1 MTKPSYQ
8 EVYKLLYTIVV
19 AEKIKI
25 KEPELKELY
34 EQSNGDIRFII
45 NTLQFGLRKGNKN
58 IQSSNIF
65 DTTGKLL
72 SMDETI
78 DSKYDTYWLANDLH
92 SLLIQE
98 NYVNNIM
105 GINDPIKGLENL
117 AYSAHALSDT
127 DLFDTYVNMANW
139 EIDPYVALST
149 INSTSKC
156 NKKTMIKFPQF
167 LGRVSSMNK
176 NKRDKINYDDI
187 KFFDTTNTTVK
198 KEINISTSEKVSGE
212 KKSRGRP
219 KKVIEQVEPPKVPL
233 AEPIPPSVP
242 LAEPPAEPA
251 KPKRGRPR
259 KNPAPVEPI
268 VKKAKGRPKK
278 FKAQL
283 NIEIPASKYLK
294 QGYVKKELSEM
305 DKINQTENSQSILE
319 RAQKTGFQI
328 RDMSKENP
336 EFMKKISYGTFI
348 KYITTLNQFRVGGIL
363 RSVDDQLR
371 YFTLYNPKLKSSWS
385 VQIKNVKYL
394 MFKSRKN
401 VEEEADD

>member
-1 MTKPSYQ
+1 MSYM
-8 EVYKLLYTIVV
+8 EKMENINLEIV
-19 AEKIKI
+19 K
-25 KEPELKELY
+25 
-34 EQSNGDIRFII
+34 
-45 NTLQFGLRKGNKN
+45 
-58 IQSSNIF
+58 
-65 DTTGKLL
+65 
-72 SMDETI
+72 
-78 DSKYDTYWLANDLH
+78 
-92 SLLIQE
+92 
-98 NYVNNIM
+98 
-105 GINDPIKGLENL
+105 
-117 AYSAHALSDT
+117 
-127 DLFDTYVNMANW
+127 
-139 EIDPYVALST
+139 
-149 INSTSKC
+149 
-156 NKKTMIKFPQF
+156 
-167 LGRVSSMNK
+167 
-176 NKRDKINYDDI
+176 
-187 KFFDTTNTTVK
+187 
-198 KEINISTSEKVSGE
+198 

-219 KKVIEQVEPPKVPL
+219 KKVIEQVEPEPIPPKVPL
-233 AEPIPPSVP
+233 AEPPAPSVP
-242 LAEPPAEPA
+242 LVEPA

-294 QGYVKKELSEM
+294 QGYMKKELSEM

>member
-1 MTKPSYQ
+1 MENQEIKLDIVKP
-8 EVYKLLYTIVV
+8 K
-19 AEKIKI
+19 
-25 KEPELKELY
+25 
-34 EQSNGDIRFII
+34 
-45 NTLQFGLRKGNKN
+45 
-58 IQSSNIF
+58 
-65 DTTGKLL
+65 
-72 SMDETI
+72 
-78 DSKYDTYWLANDLH
+78 
-92 SLLIQE
+92 
-98 NYVNNIM
+98 
-105 GINDPIKGLENL
+105 
-117 AYSAHALSDT
+117 
-127 DLFDTYVNMANW
+127 
-139 EIDPYVALST
+139 
-149 INSTSKC
+149 
-156 NKKTMIKFPQF
+156 
-167 LGRVSSMNK
+167 
-176 NKRDKINYDDI
+176 
-187 KFFDTTNTTVK
+187 
-198 KEINISTSEKVSGE
+198 
-212 KKSRGRP
+212 RGRP
-219 KKVIEQVEPPKVPL
+219 KKVIEEVKPEPIPPKVPL
-233 AEPIPPSVP
+233 AEP
-242 LAEPPAEPA
+242 EPPAVADVVGKHASHKGTFGAEPA

-259 KNPAPVEPI
+259 KNPAPTEPI
-268 VKKAKGRPKK
+268 VKKPKGRPKK